1 MSTIPKPR
9 ILFALMIQL
18 SILLVLSAV
27 AFWNDSLLGFSVLIG
42 GLNQIVPQAWFSYY
56 AFKYGGANKT
66 QLILRSMYRGET
78 GKILLTASGFVA
90 VFVLFENLNVLGF
103 MATFIAMIPLQLGLM
118 TKFVNTMQ

>member
-103 MATFIAMIPLQLGLM
+103 MATFIAMIPLQLGRLQF
-118 TKFVNTMQ
+118 KPSLS

>member
-18 SILLVLSAV
+18 SVLLVLSAF
-27 AFWNDSLLGFSVLIG
+27 AFWNDPLLGFSVLVG

-56 AFKYGGANKT
+56 AFKHGGANKT
-66 QLILRSMYRGET
+66 HLILRSMYRGET

-90 VFVLFENLNVLGF
+90 VFVLFDDLNMLGF
-103 MATFIAMIPLQLGLM
+103 MATFIAMIPLQLGLVA
-118 TKFVNTMQ
+118 KFVNTMR

>member
-18 SILLVLSAV
+18 SVLLVLSAF
-27 AFWNDSLLGFSVLIG
+27 AFWDDSLLGFSVLVG

-56 AFKYGGANKT
+56 AFKHGGANKT
-66 QLILRSMYRGET
+66 HLILRSMYRGET

-90 VFVLFENLNVLGF
+90 VFVLFDDLNMLGF
-103 MATFIAMIPLQLGLM
+103 MATFIAMIPLQIGLVA
-118 TKFVNTMQ
+118 KFVNTMR

>member
-18 SILLVLSAV
+18 SVLLVLSAF
-27 AFWNDSLLGFSVLIG
+27 AFWNDSLLGFSVLVG

-56 AFKYGGANKT
+56 AFKHGGANKT
-66 QLILRSMYRGET
+66 HLILRSMYRGET

-90 VFVLFENLNVLGF
+90 VFVLFDDLNMLGF
-103 MATFIAMIPLQLGLM
+103 MATFIAMIPLQIGLVA
-118 TKFVNTMQ
+118 KFVNTMR

>member
-18 SILLVLSAV
+18 SVLLVLSAF
-27 AFWNDSLLGFSVLIG
+27 AFWDDSLLGFSVLVG

-56 AFKYGGANKT
+56 AFKHGGANKT
-66 QLILRSMYRGET
+66 HLILRSMYRGET

-90 VFVLFENLNVLGF
+90 VFVLFDDLNMLGF
-103 MATFIAMIPLQLGLM
+103 MATFIAMIPLQLGLVA
-118 TKFVNTMQ
+118 KFVNTMR

>member
-27 AFWNDSLLGFSVLIG
+27 AFWNESLLGFSVLIG

>member
-18 SILLVLSAV
+18 SVLLVLSAF
-27 AFWNDSLLGFSVLIG
+27 AFWNDSLLGFSVLVG

-56 AFKYGGANKT
+56 AFKHGGANKT
-66 QLILRSMYRGET
+66 HLILRSMYRGET

-90 VFVLFENLNVLGF
+90 VFVLFDDLNMLGF
-103 MATFIAMIPLQLGLM
+103 MATFISMIPLQLGLVA
-118 TKFVNTMQ
+118 KFVNTMR

>member
-18 SILLVLSAV
+18 SVLLVLSAV
-27 AFWNDSLLGFSVLIG
+27 AFWNESLLGFSVLIG

-66 QLILRSMYRGET
+66 PLILRSMYRGET

-90 VFVLFENLNVLGF
+90 VFVLFDDLNVLGF

>member
-18 SILLVLSAV
+18 SVLLVLSAF
-27 AFWNDSLLGFSVLIG
+27 AFWNDSLLGFSVLVG

-56 AFKYGGANKT
+56 AFKHGGANKT
-66 QLILRSMYRGET
+66 HLILRSMYRGET

-90 VFVLFENLNVLGF
+90 VFVLVDDLNMLGF
-103 MATFIAMIPLQLGLM
+103 MATFIAMIPLQLGLVA
-118 TKFVNTMQ
+118 KFVNTMR

>member
-18 SILLVLSAV
+18 SVLLVLSAF
-27 AFWNDSLLGFSVLIG
+27 AFWNDSLLGFSVLVG

-56 AFKYGGANKT
+56 AFKHGGANKT
-66 QLILRSMYRGET
+66 HLILRSMYRGET

-90 VFVLFENLNVLGF
+90 VFVLFDDINMLGF
-103 MATFIAMIPLQLGLM
+103 MATFIAMIPLQLGLVA
-118 TKFVNTMQ
+118 KFVNTMR

>member
-18 SILLVLSAV
+18 SVLLVLSAV
-27 AFWNDSLLGFSVLIG
+27 AFWNDSLLGFSVLVG

-56 AFKYGGANKT
+56 AFKHGGANKT
-66 QLILRSMYRGET
+66 HLILRSMYRGET

-90 VFVLFENLNVLGF
+90 VFVLFDDLNMLGF
-103 MATFIAMIPLQLGLM
+103 MATFIAMIPLQLGLVA
-118 TKFVNTMQ
+118 KFVNTMR

>member
-18 SILLVLSAV
+18 SVLLVLSAF
-27 AFWNDSLLGFSVLIG
+27 AFWNDSLLGFSVLVG

-56 AFKYGGANKT
+56 AFKHGGANKT
-66 QLILRSMYRGET
+66 HLILRSMYRGET

-90 VFVLFENLNVLGF
+90 VFVLFDDLNMLGF
-103 MATFIAMIPLQLGLM
+103 MASFIAMIPLQLGLVA
-118 TKFVNTMQ
+118 KFVNTMR

>member
-18 SILLVLSAV
+18 FILLVLSAV
-27 AFWNDSLLGFSVLIG
+27 AFWNDSLLGFSVLVG
-42 GLNQIVPQAWFSYY
+42 GLNQLAPQAWFSYY

-66 QLILRSMYRGET
+66 RLILRSMYRGET
-78 GKILLTASGFVA
+78 GKILLTASGFIA
-90 VFVLFENLNVLGF
+90 VFVLFDELNMLGF

-118 TKFVNTMQ
+118 AKFVNTMQ

>member
-90 VFVLFENLNVLGF
+90 VFVLFDDLNVLGF

-118 TKFVNTMQ
+118 TTFVNTMR

>member
-18 SILLVLSAV
+18 SVLLVLSAF
-27 AFWNDSLLGFSVLIG
+27 AFWNDSLLGFSVLVG

-56 AFKYGGANKT
+56 AFKHGGANKT
-66 QLILRSMYRGET
+66 HLILRSMYRGET

-90 VFVLFENLNVLGF
+90 VFVLFDDLNMLGF
-103 MATFIAMIPLQLGLM
+103 MATFIAMIPLQLSLVA
-118 TKFVNTMQ
+118 KFVNTMR

>member
-18 SILLVLSAV
+18 SVLLVLSAV
-27 AFWNDSLLGFSVLIG
+27 AFWNDSLLGFSVLVG

-56 AFKYGGANKT
+56 AFKHGGASKT
-66 QLILRSMYRGET
+66 HLILRSMYRGET

-90 VFVLFENLNVLGF
+90 VFVLFDDLNMLGF
-103 MATFIAMIPLQLGLM
+103 MATFIAMIPLQIGLVA
-118 TKFVNTMQ
+118 KFVNTMR

>member
-18 SILLVLSAV
+18 SVLLVLSAF
-27 AFWNDSLLGFSVLIG
+27 AFWNDSLLGFSVLVG

-56 AFKYGGANKT
+56 AFKHGGANKT
-66 QLILRSMYRGET
+66 HLILRSMYRGET

-90 VFVLFENLNVLGF
+90 VFVLFDDLNMLGF
-103 MATFIAMIPLQLGLM
+103 MATFIAMIPLQLVLVA
-118 TKFVNTMQ
+118 KFVNTMR

>member
-90 VFVLFENLNVLGF
+90 VFVLFDDLNVLGF
-103 MATFIAMIPLQLGLM
+103 MATFIAMIPLQLGLVA
-118 TKFVNTMQ
+118 KFVNTMQ